1 MSEWLIPVLAAVVGA
16 LVVGAIQWIRSR
28 AKKHARAKTS
38 RVEYRTPKGKW
49 RALGA
54 SARTEK
60 YGKPLRSFRQ
70 RSQDYSLLLT
80 EEDYAASGFGD
91 RTGLV
96 AVRWRENG
104 HWVQATAR
112 PPARDRKRGD
122 GLREV
127 VLRRHC

>member
-1 MSEWLIPVLAAVVGA
+1 MPEWLTLAGA
-16 LVVGAIQWIRSR
+16 LRVVRAGWQQIRHSR
-28 AKKHARAKTS
+28 EKRVAAEEKKI
-38 RVEYRTPKGKW
+38 EWQTPTRKW
-49 RALGA
+49 RDFGA

-60 YGKPLRSFRQ
+60 DGEPLRSFRQ
-70 RSQDYSLLLT
+70 RSQDYSLLLS

-96 AVRWRENG
+96 AVRWREHG